1 MNGIVSALGC
11 GTGRQLTRSNN
22 RFDIRAV
29 RLVIAICFVAI
40 ASAPVA
46 AATVTWTMGAGKTGW
61 GQTVG
66 GGDGTS
72 ATAFN
77 NWSTSS
83 PDPFPIGSGT

>member
-46 AATVTWTMGAGKTGW
+46 AARC
-61 GQTVG
+61 
-66 GGDGTS
+66 
-72 ATAFN
+72 
-77 NWSTSS
+77 
-83 PDPFPIGSGT
+83 P